1 MWLYLS
7 SYLTD
12 NQSGYI
18 PELTRCP
25 LLSSLRNNELIKN
38 AAFLMGSNGFTQ
50 IITLLLYPLIARL
63 FTPGEFGQL
72 AVIVSLHGLLATAA
86 SVRYEQAIVLPEE
99 DAQAADL
106 FRLGWRIAL
115 LFSLLIAPVVFLIRQ
130 LGFLA
135 ADTELNRWFFLLG
148 LMVLPAAYQ
157 QLGSGWCI
165 RFRMFPAIAGA
176 TLVMGLSNVLLK
188 VVTGL
193 LHLRDGLLY
202 AFLLAQIITALFLF
216 VQIRR
221 NRKLTPG
228 TSAMLATA
236 RTYINFPRYN
246 LFTALLNSFSG
257 NLPVYI
263 LALYFSDSLTG
274 QFSIALALVFRPVS
288 TYNGSVY
295 QVLMQKVVAL
305 RHAGSESWPVIRKYL
320 SRTLLFAAGPAIILT
335 ILIPFI
341 LKIYIG
347 ENWTDAGRFCQY
359 LIPYAAF
366 SMLCGPLAFIP
377 NIFNRQ
383 LQALLV
389 DIVYLILRAGALIT
403 GIILRNAYLG
413 IGLFALAGI
422 IVFAYQLIWYRGL
435 ILKSDHNRTI
445 ST

>member
-1 MWLYLS
+1 LYS
-7 SYLTD
+7 
-12 NQSGYI
+12 
-18 PELTRCP
+18 
-25 LLSSLRNNELIKN
+25 
-38 AAFLMGSNGFTQ
+38 
-50 IITLLLYPLIARL
+50 
-63 FTPGEFGQL
+63 
-72 AVIVSLHGLLATAA
+72 
-86 SVRYEQAIVLPEE
+86 
-99 DAQAADL
+99 
-106 FRLGWRIAL
+106 
-115 LFSLLIAPVVFLIRQ
+115 
-130 LGFLA
+130 
-135 ADTELNRWFFLLG
+135 
-148 LMVLPAAYQ
+148 
-157 QLGSGWCI
+157 
-165 RFRMFPAIAGA
+165 
-176 TLVMGLSNVLLK
+176 
-188 VVTGL
+188 
-193 LHLRDGLLY
+193 
-202 AFLLAQIITALFLF
+202 FLLAQILTALFLF

-320 SRTLLFAAGPAIILT
+320 SRTLLFVAGPAIILT

-366 SMLCGPLAFIP
+366 SIFCGPLAFIP
-377 NIFNRQ
+377 NMFNRQ
-383 LQALLV
+383 FQALLV
-389 DIVYLILRAGALIT
+389 DIAYLILRAGALIT

>member
-1 MWLYLS
+1 
-7 SYLTD
+7 
-12 NQSGYI
+12 
-18 PELTRCP
+18 

-38 AAFLMGSNGFTQ
+38 AAFLIGSNGFAQ

-72 AVIVSLHGLLATAA
+72 AVIVSLHSLLATAA

-106 FRLGWRIAL
+106 FRLGWRIAVL
-115 LFSLLIAPVVFLIRQ
+115 LSLLIAPVVFLIRH
-130 LGFLA
+130 LGFLS
-135 ADTELNRWFFLLG
+135 ADTDLTRWFFLLG

-165 RFRMFPAIAGA
+165 RFSMFPVIAGA

-188 VVTGL
+188 VFAGL
-193 LHLRDGLLY
+193 LQLKDGLLY
-202 AFLLAQIITALFLF
+202 AFLLAQVITALFLF

-257 NLPVYI
+257 NLPVYV
-263 LALYFSDSLTG
+263 LALYFSESLTG
-274 QFSIALALVFRPVS
+274 QFSIAMALVFRPVS

-295 QVLMQKVVAL
+295 QVLMQNVVAL
-305 RHAGSESWPVIRKYL
+305 QHAGTTSWPVIRKYL
-320 SRTLLFAAGPAIILT
+320 SRTLLFVMAPAVALT
-335 ILIPFI
+335 VLIPYI

-347 ENWTDAGRFCQY
+347 ENWTDAGRFCQF

-377 NIFNRQ
+377 NMFNRQ
-383 LQALLV
+383 FRALLI
-389 DIVYLILRAGALIT
+389 DIAYLILRSVALAA
-403 GIILRNAYLG
+403 GIILSNAYLG

-422 IVFAYQLIWYRGL
+422 IVFVYQLIWYRAL
-435 ILKSDHNRTI
+435 ILKSDLNRAI
-445 ST
+445 IK